1 MQMLIEHAHGVFGKQ
16 RGQESGSRAAL
27 LRPGPLRTVL
37 AGCPRTRLKQ
47 ALKASRRAEVL
58 ILLLGRKESGVGRRN
73 G

>member
-1 MQMLIEHAHGVFGKQ
+1 MIVEGRQRDVGEQ